1 MRTLPL
7 GKAKDGR
14 NRSHGGLT
22 GLKNKM
28 YSEILRFSS
37 GGFGGLW
44 ALPGMLEDML
54 VEHGYQL
61 RDSQKTNLQGKLTAD
76 PNPLER

>member
-1 MRTLPL
+1 M
-7 GKAKDGR
+7 
-14 NRSHGGLT
+14 T
-22 GLKNKM
+22 GLKDKM

-37 GGFGGLW
+37 EGFGGLW

-54 VEHGYQL
+54 VKHGYQL

-76 PNPLER
+76 PTPLGR

>member
-7 GKAKDGR
+7 GQSQGWQEPEPR
-14 NRSHGGLT
+14 GLT

-28 YSEILRFSS
+28 YTEILRFSS

-54 VEHGYQL
+54 VEHGFQL
-61 RDSQKTNLQGKLTAD
+61 RDFQKTNLQGKLTAD
-76 PNPLER
+76 PNPLGR

>member
-1 MRTLPL
+1 
-7 GKAKDGR
+7 
-14 NRSHGGLT
+14 
-22 GLKNKM
+22 M

-37 GGFGGLW
+37 EGFGGLW

-54 VEHGYQL
+54 VKHGYQL

-76 PNPLER
+76 PTPLGR